1 MLMLLI
7 VDCQG
12 LLGHLVLGGHEREE
26 RERERERERPDA
38 PQLAQSREKEREQ
51 RSGGGRPRGLRREE
65 GKREGR
71 GPVVVTGTAG

>member
-1 MLMLLI
+1 MLIAKAFWDTWCSVGMR
-7 VDCQG
+7 
-12 LLGHLVLGGHEREE
+12 ERET
-26 RERERERERPDA
+26 ERERERPDA
-38 PQLAQSREKEREQ
+38 PRLAQSREKEREQ